1 MIQDAADLYK
11 LTKEVLVDME
21 RIGSKSADNLLR
33 SIEKSK
39 DCLLEQLIFA
49 LGIRLVGQNVSKILA
64 RKFGSM
70 DALMA
75 AQYDDLVSI
84 DDVGPKIA
92 ESLTEYFAQP
102 RNQEFVQRLAEAGV
116 NMQSQETEQVQENAA
131 ISGKTFVLTGT
142 LPNLCLLYTSDAA
155 DE

>member
-1 MIQDAADLYK
+1 
-11 LTKEVLVDME
+11 
-21 RIGSKSADNLLR
+21 
-33 SIEKSK
+33 
-39 DCLLEQLIFA
+39 
-49 LGIRLVGQNVSKILA
+49 
-64 RKFGSM
+64 
-70 DALMA
+70 MA

-142 LPNLCLLYTSDAA
+142 LPNLDRKTASDMIERAGGKTSGSVSKKTDYVLCGDNPGSKYTKAQELGIAILDEAA
-155 DE
+155 FLALFNDKEEVQS